1 MADTQI
7 FTCDLRERSG
17 TGGSR
22 AVRREGWVPAIL
34 YGDDQKPANVKLRF
48 NEVIAA
54 ISKGNMIG
62 TLAKISIDGK
72 EQFVIGRDVQ
82 VHPVKDH
89 PIHLDLM
96 RVSRKTRTNVEIP
109 VQFINDEECPGLK
122 AGGVLN
128 IVRHTIEVIAP
139 AMEIPE
145 KFELDLTDLE
155 VGDVI
160 HVSKIT
166 LPADVE
172 LTVTDRDYT
181 VATIAMPSAMRS
193 AGEEEEEAVVEGEEG
208 EEVAADE
215 VPASSQSSDDDDA
228 SKS

>member
-1 MADTQI
+1 MARPEAFN
-7 FTCDLRERSG
+7 FTCELRTRAG

-34 YGDDQKPANVKLRF
+34 YGDDEAPANIKLRF
-48 NEVIAA
+48 NEVIAQ

-62 TLAKISIDGK
+62 TLAKITIDGK

-82 VHPVKDH
+82 VDPVKDQ
-89 PIHLDLM
+89 PVHLDLM
-96 RVSRKTRTNVEIP
+96 RVSRKTRTNVEVP
-109 VQFINDEECPGLK
+109 VHFTNEDKCPGLT

-128 IVRHTIEVIAP
+128 VVRHAVEVIAP

-145 KFELDLTDLE
+145 FFEIDLEGLE
-155 VGDVI
+155 VGDVV

-166 LPADVE
+166 MPADVE

-181 VATIAMPSAMRS
+181 VATIAAPSAMRS
-193 AGEEEEEAVVEGEEG
+193 ADSEEEDEG
-208 EEVAADE
+208 EEVAAGE
-215 VPASSQSSDDDDA
+215 VPSDQKDGDE
-228 SKS
+228 